1 MPKCVQVRVQRL
13 YFHARDLYIPTP
25 SPYVHSYILA
35 LKNDTWQ
42 VQAPTRCGGYA
53 GDNLPS
59 WDVPPVVRCWGGK
72 KERRNVCTSCMRM
85 CMCCVCV
92 VWSTS
97 AARFPLCQSVAAMEH
112 PGLAQPS
119 IRRLLWLSAYRHT
132 HTRSVMSSHKPPIT
146 LGSEE
151 TKATHDFIKGY
162 SCCVRGHRAKR
173 IFSPKIQ
180 HRQQVML
187 LRHFLSFSA
196 CHTLLT
202 AIWRT

>member
-1 MPKCVQVRVQRL
+1 MWRVCRRQPPILGCSACGSVLRGKKRKKKCVYVLYAYVYVLRVCSLEHFCCQVSAVPICSSHGASWTRSAINQ
-13 YFHARDLYIPTP
+13 TP
-25 SPYVHSYILA
+25 
-35 LKNDTWQ
+35 
-42 VQAPTRCGGYA
+42 
-53 GDNLPS
+53 
-59 WDVPPVVRCWGGK
+59 
-72 KERRNVCTSCMRM
+72 
-85 CMCCVCV
+85 
-92 VWSTS
+92 
-97 AARFPLCQSVAAMEH
+97 AMAEC
-112 PGLAQPS
+112 LQT
-119 IRRLLWLSAYRHT
+119 HT